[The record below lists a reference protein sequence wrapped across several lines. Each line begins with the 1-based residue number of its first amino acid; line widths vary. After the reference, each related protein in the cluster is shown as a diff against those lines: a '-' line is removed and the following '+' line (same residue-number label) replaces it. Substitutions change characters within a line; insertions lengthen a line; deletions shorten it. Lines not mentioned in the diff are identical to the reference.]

1 MRRLTGPLGEWW
13 LVRLVIALA
22 LSALVMTGCSRTNGS
37 NAPLPD
43 EQEALAGQTALPADQ
58 EAEAALALLKEK
70 GYRVQSAYGK
80 AATYVLEPDLM
91 TTEPY
96 RSVWAV
102 QEVKPE
108 AYWGQTVAAHS
119 FVVSDHPLEQTY
131 ASLFASR
138 NYETVVTV
146 LSVDGLAIGGVSSPV
161 DKDGALML
169 GGTYSL
175 DGRTLEEM
183 TGGSYEEWLAEW
195 QAVYGDTGE

>member
-1 MRRLTGPLGEWW
+1 MRRLRGPLGERG
-13 LVRLVIALA
+13 LLRLVIALA
-22 LSALVMTGCSRTNGS
+22 LSALVMTGCSRTNGI
-37 NAPLPD
+37 NAPVPG
-43 EQEALAGQTALPADQ
+43 EQEATVGQTALAAEP
-58 EAEAALALLKEK
+58 EAASALAMLTER
-70 GYRVQSAYGK
+70 GYRVQSAFGK
-80 AATYVLEPDLM
+80 AASYVLEPHLM

-138 NYETVVTV
+138 DYETVVTV
-146 LSVDGLAIGGVSSPV
+146 LCVDGLAIGGVSSPV

-175 DGRTLEEM
+175 DGKTLEEV
-183 TGGSYEEWLAEW
+183 TGGSYEEWLTKW
-195 QAVYGDTGE
+195 QAMYGDANE

>member
-1 MRRLTGPLGEWW
+1 M
-13 LVRLVIALA
+13 
-22 LSALVMTGCSRTNGS
+22 
-37 NAPLPD
+37 
-43 EQEALAGQTALPADQ
+43 
-58 EAEAALALLKEK
+58 LKER
-70 GYRVQSAYGK
+70 GYRVQAAYGK
-80 AATYVLEPDLM
+80 ATSYMLEPGLL

-108 AYWGQTVAAHS
+108 TYWGQTVTAHT

-138 NYETVVTV
+138 DYETVVTV
-146 LSVDGLAIGGVSSPV
+146 LCVDGQAIGGVSSPV

-175 DGRTLEEM
+175 DGKTLEEV
-183 TGGSYEEWLAEW
+183 TGGSYEEWLAKW
-195 QAVYGDTGE
+195 QAVYGDASD